1 MAAFFPALRGDHIDM
16 IGDQSIFF
24 VGTAPL
30 AADGHV
36 SVSPKGYD
44 TFRVIDSSTVAYLD
58 LTGSG
63 AETAA
68 HLAENGRITV
78 MACSFGPKPLILRMY
93 GRGETVMAGEPRYAE
108 LAAQFDDLPGARAVV
123 VIHIEKVQT
132 SCGYAVPRMEVIE
145 ERPRLIDWAADK
157 DADELDAYRVLKNST
172 SIDGLPSLG
181 QHFEHQS

>member
-1 MAAFFPALRGDHIDM
+1 MSAFFPALRDDHIAL
-16 IGDQSIFF
+16 INDQSIFF

-78 MACSFGPKPLILRMY
+78 MVCSFGAKPLILRMY
-93 GRGETVMAGEPRYAE
+93 GRGETVLVGEARYAE
-108 LAAQFDDLPGARAVV
+108 LAARFDDLPGARAVV
-123 VIHIEKVQT
+123 VISIDQVQT

-145 ERPRLIDWAADK
+145 ERPRLIDWANAK
-157 DADELDAYRVLKNST
+157 DADELNAYRVLKNST

-181 QHFEHQS
+181 EHFEHQS